1 MGSSQA
7 EYNKTGL
14 KWEVGGVLTGLATN
28 CFHRFCP
35 LQFDE
40 GRNTFDGELSKADLL
55 AFIKANQ
62 LPLVIEFTEQVTAV
76 LCTADTETDVL
87 SNIHSLRKYT
97 FFQMN
102 SLSSVT
108 LSYRIYRQPHPHQG
122 PMTAVTGTFSTV
134 PTTLIQA
141 FIS

>member
-62 LPLVIEFTEQVTAV
+62 LPLVIEFTEQVMAV
-76 LCTADTETDVL
+76 LYTADTQMCCL
-87 SNIHSLRKYT
+87 KYT
-97 FFQMN
+97 HTENTPYSRLTF
-102 SLSSVT
+102 SSVVT
-108 LSYRIYRQPHPHQG
+108 LSYKIDRRPHPHQG
-122 PMTAVTGTFSTV
+122 PMTAITRPFSAVT
-134 PTTLIQA
+134 TTLIQA